1 MGNPDIRD
9 IVEHV
14 DQNKNQSLDPKEW
27 KLISEL
33 FGAQPKEF
41 KTDIQTTTSG
51 DKFMTDQEKEQ
62 ITLQEQTN
70 NNIKKENKEIISYNK
85 NIDSLK
91 KSLENPK
98 TIMKLLDMMWSRIQ
112 FITKQEDIQYYE
124 VFLNTLKNNIQDKLP
139 SENMTV
145 EESIR
150 DSNDIKYDFARI
162 NEKIPNILNSLSQKK
177 IELSQKEIIV
187 NKNIVEKATN
197 TINTQKK
204 LNNTQWNIEW
214 LKQNL
219 NSLESNDILQFKWV
233 VDNLKN
239 WLLVP
244 ENVPQFV
251 SMMNVFRSMNGLSK
265 DQIMTVVDTTI
276 DTKFSDK
283 KDGPEMK
290 LFKDTLS
297 AVLDKWLIWKFITKV
312 DEDLNKDNRL
322 KWLSYDV
329 LLDTKTDLSSKE
341 ARIAINTIFSRDE
354 SLFNKIMTDLKSDK
368 KWQVENIIKEYIKSD
383 FPNQDLSWTIIEI
396 GEVQLQDTEWTPYT
410 KQCFNIMKDGKIVE
424 VSAGKDENGKDKLQK
439 LTPFF
444 WDAKYGKIIPMEQC
458 LISNLMKDVLWKD
471 NLAMPWVAN
480 LMKELVTVNG
490 KQLSFPEAI
499 TSLFNSP
506 LFDQI
511 KQALYTLMAMF
522 GKEDSQEKA
531 MIESNYLAIKNDV
544 RKWWNLSYKDRD
556 GKDKEISYI
565 DALHKFE
572 PLAIKDWENYKAI
585 FLWASIENQKKYI
598 EITLK
603 DWKDVAYTFLDS
615 IKWKKINSNTTI
627 DESKKPEWVSLLW
640 VEFKNGTDYKELSID
655 SIKPGKVEKIDTD
668 INNPYFRIDGQVI
681 SLIDG
686 KWSLFVKWS
695 DGQIIE
701 KIITITQDK
710 EKKNNI
716 SIKDGEK
723 LDMWLLE
730 SSNTGK
736 MIDFSQLN
744 NQDGKL
750 FNVLKYQLFNSNAM
764 NDLIASTKN
773 MTPDELQKVENTL
786 VTIQKEIIWLPNNER
801 IKIKDIAKKSFTT
814 LNSIITEPNKSWL
827 WKTATKKWI
836 ASIWFS

>member
-70 NNIKKENKEIISYNK
+70 NTIKKENKEIISYNK